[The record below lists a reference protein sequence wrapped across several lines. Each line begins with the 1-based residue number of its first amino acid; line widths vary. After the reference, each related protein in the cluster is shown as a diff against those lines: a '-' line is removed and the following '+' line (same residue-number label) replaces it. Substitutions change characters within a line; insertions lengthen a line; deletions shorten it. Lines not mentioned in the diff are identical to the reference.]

1 MFETLLWVLIVFLMG
16 AVTVVVA
23 ALAILMASEVD

>member
-1 MFETLLWVLIVFLMG
+1 MLETLLWALIVFLLG

-23 ALAILMASEVD
+23 AVAILMASEVD

>member
-1 MFETLLWVLIVFLMG
+1 MLETLLWVVIVFLLG

-23 ALAILMASEVD
+23 AVAILMASEVD

>member
-1 MFETLLWVLIVFLMG
+1 MLETLLWVFIVFLLG

-23 ALAILMASEVD
+23 AVAILMASEVD

>member
-16 AVTVVVA
+16 AVTAVLLA
-23 ALAILMASEVD
+23 AAILMMSEVD